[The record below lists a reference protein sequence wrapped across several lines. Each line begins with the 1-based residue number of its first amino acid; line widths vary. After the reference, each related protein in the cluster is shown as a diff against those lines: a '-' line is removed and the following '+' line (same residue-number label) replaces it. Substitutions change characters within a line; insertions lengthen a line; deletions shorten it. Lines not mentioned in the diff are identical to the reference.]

1 MELRSCDDVDTH
13 ISGRPTRGR
22 LPTLS
27 SAENCRG
34 FAQLLQQARNQSTT
48 NVCADSDFVRSPFDI
63 APCAQCGSPV
73 RFGRGSCLN
82 CVLQEGLESDIT
94 NGEKWED
101 VLEQVGVDEAEWRV
115 GNYQILQKIGRG
127 GMGIIYRARQI
138 NPQRIVALKR
148 ILSFHV
154 DSREAL
160 VRFEREIRAV
170 AGLEHPNILPIY
182 EVGETKDR
190 RPFFSMKFAAGG
202 SLSDAAES
210 LRHDP
215 RRIVRIMAK
224 VSLAVQHAHLKG
236 ILHRDLKPG
245 NILLDDRGEPLV
257 SDFGLAKWLDT
268 ASDLTRTLTSLG
280 TPGYIAP
287 EQAQGSAKNVTAAA
301 DIYGLGAIL
310 FYLLTGR
317 PPFLGKN
324 VLAVIKQAS
333 DRPAPKL
340 RTIAPGLDRNL
351 EAICTKSLEREPQ
364 ARYASA
370 GELAEDLERWLEG
383 HSVLA
388 RPISPPVR
396 LWLWSRRNPVVAG
409 MAALLVMLGTSVGV
423 MISKGGLATQPPPT
437 RGIAVLPFESLT
449 PDDKNA
455 FFAEG
460 VYDGVS
466 TKLAKLAS
474 LQVISHNS
482 VAKYRGVHNAQK
494 IGRALNVAYVL
505 DGTVQR
511 SAGKI
516 HVNVQLLDTRNN
528 SHVWAEQYDRDVSDV
543 FALQSEIAEK
553 VADQLGATLSS
564 RDEAAIQEPPT
575 TDLVAYDAFL
585 QAKEL
590 IDGISFSSRAEED
603 LIQAIQLLEHA
614 VARDASFSHAYCEL
628 TEAHDRMYFLGFDHT
643 VERLQLAEA
652 TLESIRRLRPE
663 SGEMHL
669 ALAQHLYWAYRNY
682 ERAEAELAIA
692 RRTLHNEA
700 RIPLLAAYIDR
711 RQGEWKSS
719 LEKLKEALRL
729 DPRNLSILQQI
740 SLTYETLHQYEE
752 MARTLE
758 AACAIAPQDVTSRV
772 RRAWVDVES
781 RADLKPAHAAIE
793 KVLAENPSNSPAI
806 VSWWL
811 DLGLRERD
819 PALADRA
826 LSALPAGGCYE
837 ENIPF
842 PNGWCEGLVAKLRG
856 DESAARA
863 AFSTARKELEQKLRD
878 QPDYAAALCAI
889 GVIDAALGN
898 KTDAIKEGERA
909 VELIPASKSAI
920 EGAMFVQYL
929 AMIYAW
935 TGEKD
940 RAIERLAEAAKLPG
954 SHVSYGYLRL
964 HPLWDPLRGDPRFE
978 AIVAS
983 LAPN

>member
-1 MELRSCDDVDTH
+1 MELESRDGVETH
-13 ISGRPTRGR
+13 TDGRPTQGR
-22 LPTLS
+22 LLIPPSTD
-27 SAENCRG
+27 NCGR
-34 FAQLLQQARNQSTT
+34 FAQLLLQARNQSTIT
-48 NVCADSDFVRSPFDI
+48 VCADSDSVRTRADI
-63 APCAQCGSPV
+63 APCEQCGSPV

-82 CVLQEGLESDIT
+82 CVLQGGLESDPT
-94 NGEKWED
+94 NAEKWDD
-101 VLEQVGVDEAEWRV
+101 VLEQVDVDAAEWRV

-160 VRFEREIRAV
+160 VRFQREIGAAAR
-170 AGLEHPNILPIY
+170 LEHPNILPVY
-182 EVGETKDR
+182 EVGETADR
-190 RPFFSMKFAAGG
+190 RPFFTMKFAGGG
-202 SLSDAAES
+202 SLSDAAQS

-215 RRIVRIMAK
+215 RHIVRIMAK
-224 VSLAVQHAHLKG
+224 VSLAVQHAHLNG

-245 NILLDDRGEPLV
+245 NILLDERGEPLV
-257 SDFGLAKWLDT
+257 SDFGLAKWLDS
-268 ASDLTRTLTSLG
+268 ASDLTRTLTSFG

-287 EQAQGSAKNVTAAA
+287 EQAQGSAKNVAAAA

-317 PPFLGKN
+317 PPFTGKN

-340 RTIAPGLDRNL
+340 RSIAPEFDRNL
-351 EAICTKSLEREPQ
+351 EAICAKSLEREPR

-370 GELAEDLERWLEG
+370 GDLAEDLERWLAG
-383 HSVLA
+383 HSVYA
-388 RPISPPVR
+388 RPVSPPVR
-396 LWLWSRRNPVVAG
+396 LWLWSRRNPIVAG
-409 MAALLVMLGTSVGV
+409 MAALLLLLGTSVGV
-423 MISKGGLATQPPPT
+423 IISKGGLAIPPPPPH
-437 RGIAVLPFESLT
+437 GIAVLPFESLT
-449 PDDKNA
+449 RDNENA
-455 FFAEG
+455 FFANG

-466 TKLAKLAS
+466 TKLAKLAN

-482 VAKYRGVHNAQK
+482 VTKYRGVRDAK
-494 IGRALNVAYVL
+494 EVGRALNVAYVL

-511 SAGKI
+511 SAGRI
-516 HVNVQLLDTRNN
+516 HVDVQLIDTRND
-528 SHVWAEQYDRDVSDV
+528 SHVWAEKYDRDVNDV
-543 FALQSEIAEK
+543 FALQSEIAQK
-553 VADQLGATLSS
+553 VADQLGANLSS
-564 RDEAAIQEPPT
+564 SEEAAIQEPPT
-575 TDLVAYDAFL
+575 TDLVAYDAYL
-585 QAKEL
+585 QAKQL
-590 IDGISFSSRAEED
+590 IDGISFSSRAKED
-603 LIQAIQLLEHA
+603 LARAIQLLEHA

-643 VERLQLAEA
+643 NERLQLAET
-652 TLESIRRLRPE
+652 TLEAIRRLRPG

-669 ALAQHLYWAYRNY
+669 ALAQHLYWAYGDY
-682 ERAEAELAIA
+682 ERATAELAIA
-692 RRTLHNEA
+692 RRTLPNEA
-700 RIPLLAAYIDR
+700 RIPLLAAYSDR
-711 RQGEWKSS
+711 RRGEWKQS
-719 LEKLKEALRL
+719 LAKLKEALRL

-740 SLTYETLHQYEE
+740 SRTYEALHQYEE
-752 MARTLE
+752 VARTLE
-758 AACAIAPQDVTSRV
+758 AALAIAPQDVATRV

-781 RADLKPAHAAIE
+781 RADPNPAHAAIQR
-793 KVLAENPSNSPAI
+793 VLAKDPSAAPGI
-806 VSWWL
+806 VNCWL

-819 PALADRA
+819 PVIAERA
-826 LSALPAGGCYE
+826 FSALPAGGCYE

-842 PNGWCEGLVAKLRG
+842 PNSWCEGLIARLRG
-856 DESAARA
+856 DEFAART
-863 AFSTARKELEQKLRD
+863 AFTKARKELEQKLRG

-898 KTDAIKEGERA
+898 KTDAIREGERA
-909 VELIPASKSAI
+909 VELVPVNKSAI
-920 EGAMFVQYL
+920 EGPMFVQYL

-978 AIVAS
+978 EIVAS
-983 LAPN
+983 LAPH